1 MEPRDDSKRISA
13 ELDLSRLS
21 GQENFFCVY
30 VELRRGMTLID
41 EVNGQEGK

>member
-21 GQENFFCVY
+21 GQDNFYVLC
-30 VELRRGMTLID
+30 VELTKGPDFNRLR
-41 EVNGQEGK
+41 